1 MKKFTKIGLVL
12 SIIYVIIVG
21 NTVNIKSVN
30 AQDINIPDVNF
41 RECINAELGQG
52 PADNITDAQMSTIS
66 ILDCASKNIR
76 SIVGAEYLINANI
89 LYLDDNQLTDLSPL
103 NGLLNL
109 NFATLNSQNVQLD
122 PKVINSSNYSLPTIF
137 DNRGSDLYYDSTN
150 NYNIQAGTTLTINN
164 SWRAWI
170 VISSSVVTFDGVI
183 EQEVTNMP
191 LPVLN
196 ATSFTNLKGTTLT
209 DDEIINLASATATDG
224 KQTDITNN
232 IVVSD
237 RNSLNIDKV
246 GVYPISLSVK
256 DLYDQEVIK
265 EIYVSILE
273 ENSVISNGKVLS
285 LEKEE
290 LVYSIEEA
298 TKVSEKSIIEE
309 VSAVAW
315 VIETGEYLDITIIE
329 QDLLSKI
336 QSGEIGKY
344 FLTLK
349 ANPEKVI
356 VVEVVDNN
364 LPPAGNLDM
373 LLILVITLILL
384 ISASIVLRKKVF
396 KLY

>member
-298 TKVSEKSIIEE
+298 TKVNEKSIIEE